1 MPVLENLRHGAH
13 VESAD
18 GKDVGRLHS
27 VVVDPRDNEVTHII
41 VNAGPHFPE
50 PGFGAPELINVPIE
64 QMEDAGEEKVVL
76 RCSREEFRK
85 LPSWVERDF
94 TPAPSSE
101 AGAAQEKAE
110 RTDQVHR
117 LWNTGVALAASFASL
132 LTGIAVPAEKVRK
145 ASFERQIL
153 NDAPVWRLEPH
164 THIGDVER
172 VLVDEETDEIK
183 ELVIR
188 RGAFFGE
195 DVVLPM
201 AYVTEIQDGVVHV
214 QLTDEE
220 LRGLQTY

>member
-13 VESAD
+13 VESAE
-18 GKDVGRLHS
+18 GKAIGRLHS
-27 VVVDPRDNEVTHII
+27 VVIDPRDNDVTHIV

-64 QMEDAGEEKVVL
+64 LMEDAGEDKVIL
-76 RCSREEFRK
+76 RCDRDSFRK
-85 LPSWVERDF
+85 LPRYVDREF
-94 TPAPSSE
+94 TPVRRRP
-101 AGAAQEKAE
+101 QEAE
-110 RTDQVHR
+110 RTDAAHL
-117 LWNTGVALAASFASL
+117 LWNTGVALAASFGSL
-132 LTGIAVPAEKVRK
+132 LTGIAVPAETVRK
-145 ASFERQIL
+145 ASFEREIL

-188 RGAFFGE
+188 RGVVFHE

-201 AYVTEIQDGVVHV
+201 EYVTEIQDGLVHV
-214 QLTDEE
+214 QISDEQ
-220 LRGLQTY
+220 LRALQAF